1 MECVAASLT
10 ASRNRDEFLNG
21 MQASFCQL
29 FISHWHGHGQGT
41 MGVPE
46 QQPSSPSLFD
56 MANSMSLFET
66 ASSMTVGCIAVFL
79 LAELRKLAKKGVL
92 MVDAVAGVD
101 DNELML
107 QLPFKAGNSIP
118 SIWRRNKVI
127 LRRKMRSDQYNTLGH
142 LADSIAEQ
150 QERYPLMAR
159 SQCEHVGDEKASN
172 ECVYSIH
179 TNEARKRIV
188 LVFRGSITLK
198 DWFQDTKSA
207 FGEVKNPLYG
217 VDLSSSKEKHPD
229 GIGEEQPEMLP
240 IHMGFKEYLYGSK
253 YPLSV
258 PFREI
263 SSHLPNLPDI
273 QLPFAKSGGDCANDE
288 NEKDKSDHIKTES
301 DGDIY
306 EQSTKSTKIET
317 ILDQISAIY
326 NAKPDYELSITGHSL
341 GGALA
346 LITSLEAA
354 VRFSVQERKAPV
366 TCITI
371 GNPMAGGHTFRQAVH
386 SLEQQGHLRVLG
398 VHRMDDL
405 VPLLP
410 GTLCTCSVMNR
421 FCHVGIQLKLKRG
434 DRYTVRY
441 LGKGD
446 EDSLQKDVLEKW
458 RHARLILPCMHRIK
472 ERHFYRTY
480 LDDLQTRKASLGA
493 VTLDELYAK
502 ALRGDRLE

>member
-1 MECVAASLT
+1 MADT
-10 ASRNRDEFLNG
+10 K
-21 MQASFCQL
+21 
-29 FISHWHGHGQGT
+29 
-41 MGVPE
+41 
-46 QQPSSPSLFD
+46 QQPSSPSLFG
-56 MANSMSLFET
+56 MANSMSLFDT
-66 ASSMTVGCIAVFL
+66 ASSMTVACIAVFL

-118 SIWRRNKVI
+118 SIWRRNKAI
-127 LRRKMRSDQYNTLGH
+127 LRRKMRSDQYQTLEH
-142 LADSIAEQ
+142 IADSLAEQ
-150 QERYPLMAR
+150 QERYPLIAR
-159 SQCEHVGDEKASN
+159 SQCEHFGDEKASN

-217 VDLSSSKEKHPD
+217 IDLSSSKEGGTDRD
-229 GIGEEQPEMLP
+229 GTNRDGTDRDQPEMLP

-253 YPLSV
+253 LFSV
-258 PFREI
+258 PYKEI
-263 SSHLPNLPDI
+263 SSHLPDLHVPDV
-273 QLPFAKSGGDCANDE
+273 QLPFAKSGGDGAKDE
-288 NEKDKSDHIKTES
+288 NEKDNNDHIQTES
-301 DGDIY
+301 DGDIH
-306 EQSTKSTKIET
+306 EQSAKSTKIET
-317 ILDQISAIY
+317 ILDQISDIY
-326 NAKPDYELSITGHSL
+326 NAKPDYELCITGHSL

-354 VRFSVQERKAPV
+354 IRFSVQERKAPV

-371 GNPMAGGHTFRQAVH
+371 GNPMAGGHTFRKAVH
-386 SLEQQGHLRVLG
+386 SLERHGHLRVLG

-410 GTLCTCSVMNR
+410 GTLCTCSIMNS

-434 DRYTVRY
+434 DHYTVRY
-441 LGKGD
+441 LGNGD
-446 EDSLQKDVLEKW
+446 EDSFYKDMSEKW
-458 RHARLILPCMHRIK
+458 RHFRLILPCMHRIK
-472 ERHFYRTY
+472 DRHFYRTY

-502 ALRGDRLE
+502 VLRGNKLE

>member
-1 MECVAASLT
+1 MADT
-10 ASRNRDEFLNG
+10 K
-21 MQASFCQL
+21 
-29 FISHWHGHGQGT
+29 
-41 MGVPE
+41 
-46 QQPSSPSLFD
+46 QQPSSPSLFG
-56 MANSMSLFET
+56 MANSMSLFDT
-66 ASSMTVGCIAVFL
+66 ASSMTVACIAVFL

-118 SIWRRNKVI
+118 SIWMRNKAI
-127 LRRKMRSDQYNTLGH
+127 LGRKMRSDQYQTLEHIAGS
-142 LADSIAEQ
+142 LAEQ
-150 QERYPLMAR
+150 QERYPLITR
-159 SQCEHVGDEKASN
+159 SQCEHFGDEKASN

-217 VDLSSSKEKHPD
+217 IDLSSGHD
-229 GIGEEQPEMLP
+229 RDQPEMLP

-253 YPLSV
+253 YPLFSV
-258 PFREI
+258 PYKEI
-263 SSHLPNLPDI
+263 SSHLPDLSDV
-273 QLPFAKSGGDCANDE
+273 QLPFAKSGGECSKDE
-288 NEKDKSDHIKTES
+288 NEKDTNDNIQTES
-301 DGDIY
+301 DGDIHK
-306 EQSTKSTKIET
+306 QSAKSTKIEI
-317 ILDQISAIY
+317 ILDQISALY
-326 NAKPDYELSITGHSL
+326 DAKPDYELCITGHSL

-371 GNPMAGGHTFRQAVH
+371 GNPMAGGYTFREAVH
-386 SLEQQGHLRVLG
+386 SLEQQGRLRVLG

-410 GTLCTCSVMNR
+410 GTLCTCSIMNS

-441 LGKGD
+441 LGSGE
-446 EDSLQKDVLEKW
+446 EDSLQEDIWEKW
-458 RHARLILPCMHRIK
+458 RHLRLILPCMHRIK
-472 ERHFYRTY
+472 DRHFYRTY
-480 LDDLQTRKASLGA
+480 LDDLQTRKASLGT

-502 ALRGDRLE
+502 VLRGDKLK